1 MIVLVLSEEWNER
14 LQKNEQ
20 FVSHGVDF
28 LSLTSIPMSCETLDY
43 YTKHNNARWNDN
55 IHAASGIIAVTVDGE
70 HVWHYERG
78 FSEKWL
84 KAHPILADCTGLSA
98 RQSFDRDA
106 FMNETRRENFI
117 DQHGFAP

>member
-1 MIVLVLSEEWNER
+1 MTEIVRTVKYRTTRDHHLEYPHGGIRSYKSEQHLISVLR
-14 LQKNEQ
+14 
-20 FVSHGVDF
+20 H
-28 LSLTSIPMSCETLDY
+28 Y
-43 YTKHNNARWNDN
+43 

-106 FMNETRRENFI
+106 FMNENGRENFI